1 MQVLVVTVSSYGKVF
16 CHMSEGLKKSNEA
29 KLLVDELSGSLH
41 KIQVAP
47 FLSGTQT
54 FSSKQHQELQN
65 CPVQGGLCS
74 HVDNHQIKR
83 ALSFLPLKFHYGLR
97 QSPSSRSSNLLSQR
111 LLYCEDSEDLGL

>member
-47 FLSGTQT
+47 FLSGTH
-54 FSSKQHQELQN
+54 SLNGKQHQEPSNVQYKLQSSTMWN
-65 CPVQGGLCS
+65 FLS
-74 HVDNHQIKR
+74 SSTMDYDKAHR
-83 ALSFLPLKFHYGLR
+83 AGRAIFSLKDR
-97 QSPSSRSSNLLSQR
+97 
-111 LLYCEDSEDLGL
+111 